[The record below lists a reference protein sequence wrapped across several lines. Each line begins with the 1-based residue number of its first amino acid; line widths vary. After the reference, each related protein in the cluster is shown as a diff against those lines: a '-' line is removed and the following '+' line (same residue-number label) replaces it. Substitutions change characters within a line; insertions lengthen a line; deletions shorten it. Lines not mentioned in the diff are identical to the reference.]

1 MPDMFTGIIQSVGQL
16 QSSELIENDLKVI
29 IDTGT
34 LDMSD
39 VQLGDSIAVDGICL
53 TVTAFDD
60 KCMQADVSIETMNKT
75 TVANWQPG
83 CRLNLEKS
91 LSLGDRLGG
100 HMVSGH
106 VDAITECL
114 NKQESGRSW
123 IYEFAIPEHLYKY
136 LVVKGSVTI
145 NGTSLT
151 VNLIDQKRLSVNL
164 VAHTLENTNLG
175 DVEAGD
181 QVNIEIDMIARYVE
195 KMME

>member
-1 MPDMFTGIIQSVGQL
+1 MFTGIIQSVGHL
-16 QSSELIENDLKVI
+16 QSSEKVGNDLKVI
-29 IDTGT
+29 INTGT

-60 KCMQADVSIETMNKT
+60 THMQADVSIETMNKT
-75 TVANWQPG
+75 TVAHWQPD

-100 HMVSGH
+100 HLVSGH
-106 VDAITECL
+106 VDAVTECL
-114 NKQESGRSW
+114 KKQVSGRSW
-123 IYEFAIPEHLYKY
+123 IYEFAIPEQLYKY

-151 VNLIDQKRLSVNL
+151 VNLMDRSRLSVNL

-175 DVEAGD
+175 DVEVGD
-181 QVNIEIDMIARYVE
+181 KVNIEIDMIARYVE